1 MTIGAQM
8 TALDIDNDGRDDL
21 AIASTNDSY
30 LNIITDTT
38 LFYGELPEYNDGN
51 GASRTCRSNDAHATF
66 NSTNQGVA
74 NAGDQNN
81 DGFEDLLV
89 KGQGLSDGNIYLFY
103 GADNG
108 P

>member
-1 MTIGAQM
+1 MTQM
-8 TALDIDNDGRDDL
+8 RP
-21 AIASTNDSY
+21 SY
-30 LNIITDTT
+30 SAMGI
-38 LFYGELPEYNDGN
+38 
-51 GASRTCRSNDAHATF
+51 
-66 NSTNQGVA
+66 A

-89 KGQGLSDGNIYLFY
+89 KWFNNDIYLFY